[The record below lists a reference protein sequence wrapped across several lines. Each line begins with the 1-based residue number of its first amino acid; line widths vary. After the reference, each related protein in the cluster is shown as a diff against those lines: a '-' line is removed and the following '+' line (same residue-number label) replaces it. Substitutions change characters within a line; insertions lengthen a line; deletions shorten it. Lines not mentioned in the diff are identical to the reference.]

1 MDKNKK
7 EMGGLPQNVE
17 AEESLLGSILLNNA
31 LYNQAIENISRED
44 FFGKNSRI
52 IFSRIID
59 LMEKINRVEP
69 VTLKEELE
77 RHGELEEVGGAV
89 HIASLVDGV
98 SIVSDVSQYIRIIK
112 EKSIL
117 RQLLNSANAIISS
130 CYEQEED
137 TETILDL
144 AERKIFSISEKR
156 IRSGFIPIGEIVKD
170 SFEMVDRLYDHR
182 GTTSGIPTGF
192 KRFDELTT
200 GLQPA
205 DFIVIASRPS
215 MGKTSISLNI
225 AQYAAVKKGYS
236 VGIFSLEM
244 SKEQLVMRLLC
255 AEAQVDAHK
264 LRSGYLKES
273 DWGELAKALGT
284 LSSKKIFIDDTAGIS
299 ALEMRAKAR
308 RLKLEHS
315 LDLLIIDYM
324 QLMRGSGRFENRN
337 QEISSIS
344 RSIKGLAKELSI
356 PIISLS
362 QLSRAPEAR
371 VDKRPQLSD
380 LRESGS
386 IEQDA
391 DLVAFIFRPE
401 VYKRTEENEGFAEL
415 IIGKQRNGPT
425 DTIKLTFLKEF
436 TKFVNYTA
444 ME

>member
-1 MDKNKK
+1 
-7 EMGGLPQNVE
+7 MGGLPQNVE

-89 HIASLVDGV
+89 YIASLVDGV

-117 RQLLNSANAIISS
+117 RQLLNSANTIISS

-344 RSIKGLAKELSI
+344 RSLKGLAKELSI

-391 DLVAFIFRPE
+391 DLVAFIYRPE

-436 TKFVNYTA
+436 TKFVNYTS